1 MIFGWIFLALI
12 YGAID
17 CDVSPERA
25 EIYIDGKYVGIADS
39 FDGWPRYLFIE
50 KGTYEIVFKLEGY
63 EDLVKV
69 VEVIP
74 NKILR
79 IKEKMVRIP
88 PSQYK
93 EKKEEK
99 IEKEGEMKRKF
110 GKISLKV
117 EPEEA
122 SCYLDGNFWISGKE
136 ASRLHSPLQI
146 LEGKHI
152 INVVYPGYEE
162 YEKEIEIKEG
172 EYLEIIIVLN
182 KK

>member
-1 MIFGWIFLALI
+1 MIYGWILFALI

-39 FDGWPRYLFIE
+39 FDGWPRYLYIE
-50 KGTYEIVFKLEGY
+50 KGLYEIVFKLEGY

-74 NKILR
+74 NKIVR
-79 IKEKMVRIP
+79 INENMVRIP
-88 PSQYK
+88 PSQYE

-99 IEKEGEMKRKF
+99 EGERKRKF

-136 ASRLHSPLQI
+136 LTRLHYPLQI

-162 YEKEIEIKEG
+162 YKKEIEIKEG